1 MKEKLLYRSI
11 IRYIAGD
18 REGAEK
24 LMEQAAEAEWR
35 EGHLFV
41 AIEEMLKVK
50 GEIA

>member
-24 LMEQAAEAEWR
+24 LMEQAIHAGDGRLMVPIR
-35 EGHLFV
+35 EIIR
-41 AIEEMLKVK
+41 AK

>member
-18 REGAEK
+18 REGAVK
-24 LMEQAAEAEWR
+24 LLEQAIQVGGGRLMVPIR
-35 EGHLFV
+35 EIIR
-41 AIEEMLKVK
+41 AK

>member
-24 LMEQAAEAEWR
+24 LMEQAVYEGRLMVPIR
-35 EGHLFV
+35 EIIK
-41 AIEEMLKVK
+41 AK
-50 GEIA
+50 GEIV

>member
-24 LMEQAAEAEWR
+24 LMEQAADAQYR
-35 EGHLFV
+35 EGRLFV
-41 AIEEMLKVK
+41 AIEEILKAK